1 MLHLILQI
9 IVSDRL
15 IEAPALRDQVYAR
28 LREAIITCEL
38 GPGAR
43 ISPGEVAARYGVS
56 TMPVRDALQLLE
68 QEGLVETSARRWTRV
83 VEIDSST
90 VAEAAP
96 LVALLEQY
104 ALVSAPRPSVEQIG
118 SLRSANSLYADALES
133 GNVGAL
139 ITADAEFHDALV
151 GLAGNPTLE
160 RAVRDARTRLHLFR
174 ARVIRPDVSVGAAE
188 EHERVIA
195 SLEAGDLA
203 GALQATVDNWERG
216 LQQVAPDVLPLRR
229 VAL

>member
-1 MLHLILQI
+1 MLHLISQI
-9 IVSDRL
+9 IEGDRL
-15 IEAPALRDQVYAR
+15 IEAPPLRDQVYAR

-38 GPGAR
+38 APGAR
-43 ISPGEVAARYGVS
+43 ISLAEVAERYGVS

-83 VEIDSST
+83 VEIDAST

-104 ALVSAPRPSVEQIG
+104 ALVSAPHPSAEQID
-118 SLRSANSLYADALES
+118 SLRAANSLYAAALES
-133 GNVGAL
+133 GDASAL
-139 ITADAEFHDALV
+139 IAADAEFHDALV

-160 RAVRDARTRLHLFR
+160 RAVRAARTRLHLFR
-174 ARVIRPDVSVGAAE
+174 ARVVRPEVSVGAAE

-195 SLEAGDLA
+195 CLETGDLV
-203 GALQATVDNWERG
+203 GALQAVVDNWERG
-216 LQQVAPDVLPLRR
+216 LHQIAPEALPLRR